1 MADNKLARTGL
12 MIEACAYK
20 AKYRKEGPKVRL
32 RPGDLGVHKKNR
44 GGAYPA
50 GLRVKEL
57 LVDIAGHGILQEE
70 ADHNCSAV
78 EEKPLAEILKDGSA
92 SFQSSLD
99 YNIQECAKD
108 ELLRGLYDEPL
119 NVVHHSLLSHN
130 HLMTICRAFLRKQL
144 WRLEDNTQKNIK
156 FCDADGRLSLSS
168 FTATPLGEQ
177 LGLII
182 KEGFLCQV
190 LSWKMDVQEPN
201 AAEIISTAENEVN
214 SVAMRTT
221 EIQAIKVLR
230 GEIITQMN
238 KDVGQQVCFQ
248 TVRNCVE
255 MRLGPAAADPDLQ
268 ELFMFLIS
276 NGVGTNTYIDDF
288 LEWAQVAVNPKK
300 RQLRFVAFT
309 PINKMAN
316 APASRIA
323 VAKRAY
329 RGKATW
335 GFCPSPENIWGTFTM
350 EQITPLE
357 ELLRFCHVQCRELLK
372 KLSDAN
378 RVFLLGSID
387 IAAAEAFFLVMTK
400 GTKKDVNTTRECLLK
415 ATQTLVSQLTLTGES
430 SILHEIDGKPKWIVF
445 SGGTQ
450 DDVPAVAEPKS
461 EAPSASTGSQ
471 VITFDEANG
480 QALNQS
486 KPEDTLST
494 AKKDLSTAKKD
505 RPVLE
510 QVVPW
515 KAWQNVYALPVCD
528 VQGAKASAV
537 AVLHTLLAQC
547 DASNVPVEVCER
559 QGRIYVR
566 ATTRLEPGQLM
577 MPPSV
582 ANTCSLAVAVGT
594 DPSIWGAK
602 STLLYVREKKTPRT
616 FLSESHTPNASDEKQ
631 GEQKEGEKRDKKKRK
646 VEEKKDTA
654 EDEVPEVPEFEELPR
669 ISFQIMPEWKMPAMR
684 PGIEKGTDTSDTVE
698 GNTVCP
704 PTNSRVRKVER
715 SIDDYKWA
723 EPGCQSQS
731 KTGCSTNAAIW
742 PSWGVRRLTTQAL
755 KLQQDLTPAT
765 CRKAQFNCSVQYVK
779 MTNVCVGVM
788 NGKAVNSTRVVEVP
802 FLTNHVAVEEGEEL
816 LLEKPPEQPQPKKT
830 PLMKRTVEKKV
841 KK

>member
-1 MADNKLARTGL
+1 MADSKRAPTGL

-44 GGAYPA
+44 GGAYPT

-57 LVDIAGHGILQEE
+57 LVDIAGHGIVQEE
-70 ADHNCSAV
+70 ADHNCYAV
-78 EEKPLAEILKDGSA
+78 EEKPLAEILKEGGA
-92 SFQSSLD
+92 SFKSSLD
-99 YNIQECAKD
+99 YNIQECGKD

-119 NVVHHSLLSHN
+119 HTVQHSLLSHN
-130 HLMTICRAFLRKQL
+130 HLMTICRAFLCKQL
-144 WRLEDNTQKNIK
+144 WRLEDNTEKNIT

-182 KEGFLCQV
+182 QEGFLCQI

-214 SVAMRTT
+214 AVAMRTT

-230 GEIITQMN
+230 GEIIAQMS

-248 TVRNCVE
+248 TVRNRVD
-255 MRLGPAAADPDLQ
+255 MRLGLAVADPDLQ
-268 ELFMFLIS
+268 QLFTFLIS

-309 PINKMAN
+309 PINKMVN

-329 RGKATW
+329 SGKATW
-335 GFCPSPENIWGTFTM
+335 GFCSSPENIWGTFTM

-357 ELLRFCHVQCRELLK
+357 ELLRFFHVQCRELLK
-372 KLSDAN
+372 KLSDAS
-378 RVFLLGSID
+378 RVFLLGTID
-387 IAAAEAFFLVMTK
+387 IHAAEAFFLVMTR

-415 ATQTLVSQLTLTGES
+415 ATQTSASQLKLTGES
-430 SILHEIDGKPKWIVF
+430 SILHEIDGKPKWIEF

-450 DDVPAVAEPKS
+450 DDVPAVADRKS

-471 VITFDEANG
+471 VINFDEASG
-480 QALNQS
+480 QALNQPN
-486 KPEDTLST
+486 PEDTTSDT
-494 AKKDLSTAKKD
+494 TSTAKKD

-515 KAWQNVYALPVCD
+515 KAWQDVYALPVCD

-547 DASNVPVEVCER
+547 DASNVPVEVCDR
-559 QGRIYVR
+559 QGKIYVR
-566 ATTRLEPGQLM
+566 ATTRFEPGQLM

-582 ANTCSLAVAVGT
+582 ANTCTLAVAADT
-594 DPSIWGAK
+594 ASSAWGAP
-602 STLLYVREKKTPRT
+602 SVLVHVREKKNPSKL
-616 FLSESHTPNASDEKQ
+616 LSESHTPKASDEKQ
-631 GEQKEGEKRDKKKRK
+631 GETKEGEKRDKKKRK
-646 VEEKKDTA
+646 VDEKKDTA
-654 EDEVPEVPEFEELPR
+654 EDEVLEFEELPR
-669 ISFQIMPEWKMPAMR
+669 ITFHIMPEWRLPALR
-684 PGIEKGTDTSDTVE
+684 PGIEKETNTSDTVE

-704 PTNSRVRKVER
+704 PTKSQVRKVER
-715 SIDDYKWA
+715 SIGDYKWA
-723 EPGCQSQS
+723 EPGCKTQS
-731 KTGCSTNAAIW
+731 KTGCSTHAAIW
-742 PSWGVRRLTTQAL
+742 PFWGVRRLATQAL
-755 KLQQDLTPAT
+755 KLQQDITPAT
-765 CRKAQFNCSVQYVK
+765 CRKAQFNCSLQYVK

-788 NGKAVNSTRVVEVP
+788 NGQAVNSTRVVDVP

-816 LLEKPPEQPQPKKT
+816 LVEKPSEQPQPKTT
-830 PLMKRTVEKKV
+830 PQKKKR
-841 KK
+841 